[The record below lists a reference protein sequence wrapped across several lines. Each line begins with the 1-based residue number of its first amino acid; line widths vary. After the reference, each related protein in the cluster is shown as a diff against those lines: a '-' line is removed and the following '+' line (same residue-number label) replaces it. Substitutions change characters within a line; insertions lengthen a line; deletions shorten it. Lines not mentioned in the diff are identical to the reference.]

1 VTTSV
6 SVIVPTYNSAH
17 FLSAAI
23 QSVLAQSYRDF
34 ELIVVDDGSRD
45 HTPRVVASFGDRV
58 RYLRQENA
66 GVSVARNRGIA
77 ESSGRYVAFLDA
89 DDTWMPS
96 KLQRQRDALEAEPTR
111 RLCYSAF
118 EVVDEKLSAIEIRRS
133 RRQGSAL
140 EDLLTRG
147 NVVGSICTV
156 MCERALIDEVGGF
169 DVTLSQCAD
178 WDLWIRIA
186 ARTEFIYLDEPLAT
200 YRQHGQSMSRQVRL
214 LENDSLRLLEKGFG
228 LPGIEPAL
236 ARRRR
241 HAFARNYMVL
251 AGSHFGTGAYGAFL
265 RCAALAI
272 ALDPRQFAYLA
283 AFPRRRMKLS
293 ASADR

>member
-1 VTTSV
+1 MPEV
-6 SVIVPTYNSAH
+6 SVVIPTYNSAH
-17 FLSAAI
+17 FLSDAI
-23 QSVLAQSYRDF
+23 QSVLAQSYEDF
-34 ELIVVDDGSRD
+34 EIVVVDDGSHDDTR
-45 HTPRVVASFGDRV
+45 RVVESFGERV
-58 RYLRQENA
+58 RYLHQANA
-66 GVSVARNRGIA
+66 GVAAARNRGIV

-96 KLQRQRDALEAEPTR
+96 KLQRQWEALQADPNR
-111 RLCYSAF
+111 RLCYAAF
-118 EVVDEKLSAIEIRRS
+118 VVVDEQLVPIEVRFS
-133 RRQGSAL
+133 PRQGSAL
-140 EDLLTRG
+140 EDLLLRG
-147 NVVGSICTV
+147 NVVGSMTV

-169 DVTLSQCAD
+169 DLRLSQCAD

-200 YRQHGQSMSRQVRL
+200 YRQHGQNMSRQVRV

-228 LPGIEPAL
+228 LPGIPPAL

-251 AGSHFGTGAYGAFL
+251 AGSHFGTGGYGAFL

-272 ALDPRQFAYLA
+272 ALDPRQLAYLA
-283 AFPRRRMKLS
+283 AFPRRRMKVS
-293 ASADR
+293 PPPDR

>member
-1 VTTSV
+1 MSV
-6 SVIVPTYNSAH
+6 VIPTYNSAH
-17 FLSAAI
+17 FLGAAI
-23 QSVLAQSYRDF
+23 QSVLAQSYGDF

-45 HTPRVVASFGDRV
+45 DTPRVVASFGSRV

-66 GVSVARNRGIA
+66 GVAAARNRGIA

-118 EVVDEKLSAIEIRRS
+118 VLVDEELTPIEVRRS
-133 RRQGSAL
+133 LRHGSAL
-140 EDLLTRG
+140 EDLLLRG

-156 MCERALIDEVGGF
+156 MCERALIDEVGGL
-169 DVTLSQCAD
+169 DPMLSQCAD

-200 YRQHGQSMSRQVRL
+200 YRQHGRSMSRQVRL

-228 LPGIEPAL
+228 LPEVGLAL

-241 HAFARNYMVL
+241 CALARNYMVL
-251 AGSHFGTGAYGAFL
+251 AGSYFGTGVYGAFL
-265 RCAALAI
+265 RCAALAV
-272 ALDPRQFAYLA
+272 AMDPRQFGYLA
-283 AFPRRRMKLS
+283 GLPRRRMKLS
-293 ASADR
+293 PRPSR